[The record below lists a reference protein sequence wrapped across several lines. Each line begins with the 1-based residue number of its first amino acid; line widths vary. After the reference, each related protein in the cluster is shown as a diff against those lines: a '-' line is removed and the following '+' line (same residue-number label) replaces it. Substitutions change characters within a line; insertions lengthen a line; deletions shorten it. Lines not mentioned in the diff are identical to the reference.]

1 MSGETQ
7 VGSASEA
14 GFVAFSDLCVAPEVC
29 YQIPYL
35 TTAKPSGVSVCD
47 TAAARSVCSRCPWTK
62 NHAAFSV
69 KEVKFYPA
77 DCSS

>member
-1 MSGETQ
+1 MSGETH

-47 TAAARSVCSRCPWTK
+47 TAAARSVCSRCPGTK
-62 NHAAFSV
+62 KHAAFSV